1 MKKRIFFAVAGILV
15 IIAVLAGIKTLQIR
29 SMIAGGKKFVPP
41 PETVTTAL
49 VTSET
54 RETSLGSV
62 GSLTAVQG
70 VTVSAEAAGKVMK
83 IAFESGSPVAKGD
96 LLMQQ
101 DISSEEAQL
110 PGARAQATLAETELK
125 RAQRMLADGIIAQ
138 TDLDKALAASLQ
150 AKAVVDTLRAAIAKK
165 TVHAPFAG
173 RLGIRSINQGQ
184 MLREGDQ
191 IVTLQ
196 ALDPIFVDFSLPQQ
210 QLSQLKMGY
219 PVRLSGDVLGTDTV
233 TEKITAINPLV
244 DSETRAV
251 KIQATVSNKAERLRP
266 GMYINASVGL
276 PTRQQVLVIPATSVL
291 YAPYSDSVFIVENA
305 KEGKGLVVR
314 QQFIRLGEKRGDFVA
329 VTSGLKAGETVVST
343 GVFKLRNGQAAV
355 IDNKLSPQFQQ
366 SPKPEN
372 N

>member
-1 MKKRIFFAVAGILV
+1 MKKRIIFAVFGVLLIV
-15 IIAVLAGIKTLQIR
+15 AVLAGIKTLQIR

-49 VTSET
+49 VTAET
-54 RETSLGSV
+54 WETSLSSV

-70 VTVSAEAAGKVMK
+70 VTVAAEAAGKVMK

-110 PGARAQATLAETELK
+110 PGAQAQATLAETELK

-150 AKAVVDTLRAAIAKK
+150 AKAAVDTLRAAMAKK

-173 RLGIRSINQGQ
+173 RLGIRTINQGQ

-196 ALDPIFVDFSLPQQ
+196 ALDPVFVDFSLPQQ

-219 PVRLSGDVLGTDTV
+219 PVRLSGDVLGTDMLTG
-233 TEKITAINPLV
+233 KITAINPLV
-244 DSETRAV
+244 DAETRAV
-251 KIQATVSNKAERLRP
+251 KIQATVSNKGERLRP
-266 GMYINASVGL
+266 GMYITVSVGL
-276 PTRQQVLVIPATSVL
+276 PTRQQVLAIPATSVL

-329 VTSGLKAGETVVST
+329 VTSGLKIGETVVST

-355 IDNKLSPQFQQ
+355 IDNKLAPQFQH